1 MTETKNHSLAWS
13 NQNYV
18 LFGSDQHLQII
29 RNLPNYVFIL
39 QYQDK
44 LWLTQKKN
52 FGKKNWIFPQISV
65 NPNDHKN
72 ITNYLKEIIEDNWQ
86 AKAVELT
93 NLGTL
98 YPAESELNALDVLL
112 LAKTSNPPVGGLL
125 ATRDDLNHFIAN
137 DSIKDSVTL
146 ASLMK
151 IAQKSP
157 DFGQQMDEADL

>member
-151 IAQKSP
+151 IARKSP
-157 DFGQQMDEADL
+157 DFNQ

>member
-1 MTETKNHSLAWS
+1 MTETKNHNLAWS

-72 ITNYLKEIIEDNWQ
+72 ITNYLKEIIKDNWQ

-112 LAKTSNPPVGGLL
+112 LAKTSNPPLGGLL
-125 ATRDDLNHFIAN
+125 ATREDLNHFIAN

-151 IAQKSP
+151 IAQKFI
-157 DFGQQMDEADL
+157 D

>member
-72 ITNYLKEIIEDNWQ
+72 ITNYLKEIIKDNWQ

-125 ATRDDLNHFIAN
+125 ATRDDLSHFIAN

-151 IAQKSP
+151 IARKSP
-157 DFGQQMDEADL
+157 DFNQEIDMTNL